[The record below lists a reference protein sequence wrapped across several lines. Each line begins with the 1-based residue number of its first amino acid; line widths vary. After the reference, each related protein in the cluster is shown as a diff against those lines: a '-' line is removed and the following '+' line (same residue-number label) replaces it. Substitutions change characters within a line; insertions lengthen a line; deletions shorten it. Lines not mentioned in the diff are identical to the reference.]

1 MLKNDLK
8 QIKNIIKDEL
18 IENNKNL
25 VTKDNFVNSNKN
37 IFRKIKELGE
47 EIAINTNQSINELR
61 SEMNERFD
69 KVDVEL
75 KNKISK
81 QDLIDWD
88 FGMGISSDIE
98 KLKYLHIDELKS
110 LPNRNKIKAKL
121 VANNL

>member
-1 MLKNDLK
+1 MLKSDLK
-8 QIKNIIKDEL
+8 QIKQIIKDEL

-25 VTKDNFVNSNKN
+25 VTKSEFVNSNKN

-47 EIAINTNQSINELR
+47 EIAINTSQSINELR
-61 SEMNERFD
+61 CEMNERFD
-69 KVDVEL
+69 EVNIEL
-75 KNKISK
+75 KKKISK

-88 FGMGISSDIE
+88 FGMGISSDID

-110 LPNRNKIKAKL
+110 LPNRAKIKTKL